1 MFMKA
6 KLNAMCLLWYRML
19 SPSKRAGGWAGFATM
34 EWCTWPFTQA
44 PKPPSR
50 ASWTASPRPMEQN
63 LCWGMGG

>member
-6 KLNAMCLLWYRML
+6 KLKCHVPALVPDV
-19 SPSKRAGGWAGFATM
+19 SPSKRAGAWAGFDTM

-44 PKPPSR
+44 SKPPSR